1 MSYFLRHPAAA
12 DSLDGIARWRLM
24 LQKID
29 QTVDETAEALR
40 ALVQE
45 GLIEEIRSASGAPV
59 FRLNASRRAEA
70 ERLLN
75 REGTQA
81 K

>member
-40 ALVQE
+40 ALVEE
-45 GLIEEIRSASGAPV
+45 GLVEEIRSNSGAPV

-75 REGTQA
+75 REGTQP